1 MTTHL
6 VNEDDRRELELVVRE
21 ADLIR
26 REARQRRESNERDR
40 IHEERELQLNR
51 REQALAVLAGE
62 LAAERER
69 LTALQTRLLE
79 DMRRL
84 EQRRLQSSP
93 RWFAAPEAELDS
105 TRDDDWWAKVL
116 GREAPAA

>member
-1 MTTHL
+1 MTTPHL
-6 VNEDDRRELELVVRE
+6 GNEDRRELELVVRE
-21 ADLIR
+21 AELIR
-26 REARQRRESNERDR
+26 REARARRESNERDR

-51 REQALAVLAGE
+51 REQALAALAGE
-62 LAAERER
+62 RAAERER
-69 LTALQTRLLE
+69 LSALQTRLLE
-79 DMRRL
+79 DMRKL
-84 EQRRLQSSP
+84 EQRRLQSTP

>member
-1 MTTHL
+1 MTTHP
-6 VNEDDRRELELVVRE
+6 VNEYDRRELELVVRE

-26 REARQRRESNERDR
+26 HEARLRRETNERGR
-40 IHEERELQLNR
+40 IHEDRELQLNR
-51 REQALAVLAGE
+51 REQALAALAGE

-69 LTALQTRLLE
+69 LSALQTRLLE
-79 DMRRL
+79 DMRKL
-84 EQRRLQSSP
+84 EQRRLQSTP
-93 RWFAAPEAELDS
+93 RWFAAPEADLDS